1 MSKKIKTLVST
12 LVIAMAL
19 STTAFAAPINTTNT
33 FDGGKGADIVT
44 QANGTETQYY
54 QDYFGTIFNNL
65 PVITKTVTQ
74 QSESGN
80 TLRYDLNLISNS
92 TSGGSDVE
100 HHILDTTY
108 MTVNNIERESGFG
121 IERLLYSHNP
131 VTITMQGTQLFKCK
145 EIQKVPKYVMDNG
158 NLAYVE
164 LNGDSSKYPVSTLD
178 TGLNTYELKE
188 PGLYLVMFDKVDA
201 YTRIKGIHCYVYIA
215 QAGENITNTATS
227 KVAVP
232 STIDFNVDEKHT
244 LIPTYSLSGSN
255 YIRIR
260 DLAYIL
266 NGTGKQISIAYNA
279 GTDTTSINTTG
290 SLDNQSNSYVANGT
304 ELTALPAYTSEAE
317 PSVHK
322 LAKNGSILSPSM
334 YTINEQDFISLKALA
349 SILGLNMQVYS
360 DGIMIDTST
369 NAVSSSPIAVLVN
382 SSAIGYAT
390 KLEQAKLLG
399 YPAIDVANKSTEQ
412 VMSELAQVQGLT
424 TVKVWDP
431 KYTSDL
437 INAIRTKYRQQF

>member
-1 MSKKIKTLVST
+1 MSKNIKTLVST
-12 LVIAMAL
+12 IVITMAL

-33 FDGGKGADIVT
+33 FDGDIGDDVVT
-44 QANGTETQYY
+44 QADGTEIQYSRNAY
-54 QDYFGTIFNNL
+54 GTIFKDL
-65 PVITKTVTQ
+65 PMVTKTVTQ
-74 QSESGN
+74 EEKGN
-80 TLRYDLNLISNS
+80 TLKYELNLI
-92 TSGGSDVE
+92 GGSE
-100 HHILDTTY
+100 SSRHILDTTY

-232 STIDFNVDEKHT
+232 TTTDFNVDGKHT
-244 LIPTYSLSGSN
+244 SVPTYSLNGSK
-255 YIRIR
+255 YVRVR
-260 DLAYIL
+260 DLAYSL

-304 ELTALPAYTSEAE
+304 ELSALPAYTSEAE

-322 LAKNGSILSPSM
+322 LAKNGSILNLSM
-334 YTINEQDFISLKALA
+334 YTINGQDFVSLKALD
-349 SILGLNMQVYS
+349 SILGLGMTVYS
-360 DGIMIDTST
+360 DGITIDSATT
-369 NAVSSSPIAVLVN
+369 AVASSPIAVLVN
-382 SSAIGYAT
+382 SSAAGYAD
-390 KLEQAKLLG
+390 KVAQAKILG

-437 INAIRTKYRQQF
+437 IKVVRTKYKQQF